1 MAINVT
7 EKTVG
12 KARKIVIEMDIESPT
27 PSKSGLTL
35 VVGSTRGN
43 IQTSVMVDGKPVTLG
58 LNAYIKP

>member
-12 KARKIVIEMDIESPT
+12 KTRKLVIEMDIDSPT
-27 PSKSGLTL
+27 PSKSGLTM

-43 IQTSVMVDGKPVTLG
+43 IQTAIMVDGKPITLG
-58 LNAYIKP
+58 INAYIKP